1 MKSGWKDMY
10 FAKPKRP
17 DKKIHDDTCHSIFE
31 EKDARFAETRAKRL
45 VTQRANANIGSN
57 AEIAAY
63 LAREPVARRYEYD
76 EPKGMSDGPD
86 HYERRHQGR
95 SGPALARS

>member
-10 FAKPKRP
+10 FAKQGVQARD
-17 DKKIHDDTCHSIFE
+17 DKL
-31 EKDARFAETRAKRL
+31 RAGRANGNKTQI
-45 VTQRANANIGSN
+45 TQRANANIGSD

-76 EPKGMSDGPD
+76 EPKGD
-86 HYERRHQGR
+86 E
-95 SGPALARS
+95 

>member
-10 FAKPKRP
+10 FAKEAKAFVEDRAA
-17 DKKIHDDTCHSIFE
+17 K
-31 EKDARFAETRAKRL
+31 ARHAGSCKAAHQK
-45 VTQRANANIGSN
+45 ANANIGSD

-76 EPKGMSDGPD
+76 EPKG
-86 HYERRHQGR
+86 EE
-95 SGPALARS
+95 